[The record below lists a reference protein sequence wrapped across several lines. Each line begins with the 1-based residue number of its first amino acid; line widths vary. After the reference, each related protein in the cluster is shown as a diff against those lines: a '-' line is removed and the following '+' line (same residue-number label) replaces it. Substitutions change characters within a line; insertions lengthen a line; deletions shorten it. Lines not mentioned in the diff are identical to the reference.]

1 MDNLP
6 PDPFSGDEFGAK
18 DDDENNPNG
27 FGKNPLAGMPLFG
40 DLAKLF
46 SQQGPVGWDAARQ
59 LALSVATDGSAEGN
73 VDPLERIR
81 LEQLVRIAELHV
93 GNATGLPT
101 SFGGTGISIL
111 PVTRGQWAA
120 ATLDSWRPLFERL
133 AGSLAPPASPP
144 TPDAS
149 DPMGFMAPLMA
160 MMAPMMLG
168 VTAGSMIGHLSRR
181 AFGQYDLPVPRTPND
196 ELMVIPSN
204 FEKFATEWSL
214 PADDLRLWVCSQ
226 EIAMHTVLRIPHVR
240 ATVDAFL
247 SAYAAGFEPD
257 PNALEERLGS
267 LEFDMTDPSAMA
279 GMQSMFGDP
288 EIVLGAIQSQAQR
301 DMLPRFEA
309 LIAAIVGYVDHI
321 VDSVG
326 ASLLSNTTMISEAVR
341 RRRVESDDSDRFVE
355 RLFGLELTQ
364 ATYDRG
370 AAFIAGIVEREGSDG
385 LVRLWESEK
394 TLPTPAEIE
403 APGLWLARIELPD

>member
-1 MDNLP
+1 MDDLP
-6 PDPFSGDEFGAK
+6 PDPFAGDDSSENSGS
-18 DDDENNPNG
+18 NPG
-27 FGKNPLAGMPLFG
+27 DSPLSGMPLFG

-46 SQQGPVGWDAARQ
+46 SQQGPIGWDAARQ
-59 LALSVATDGSAEGN
+59 LALSIATDGGEEGN

-101 SFGGTGISIL
+101 SFGGTGVSIM

-120 ATLDSWRPLFERL
+120 TTLDSWRPLFERL
-133 AGSLAPPASPP
+133 AGSLTPPSAPTSPDP
-144 TPDAS
+144 S
-149 DPMGFMAPLMA
+149 DPLGFMAPLMA
-160 MMAPMMLG
+160 MMGPMMLG
-168 VTAGSMIGHLSRR
+168 MTAGSMIGHLSRR
-181 AFGQYDLPVPRTPND
+181 SFGQYDLPVPRTPND
-196 ELMVIPSN
+196 ELMVIPAN
-204 FEKFATEWSL
+204 FETFATEWSI
-214 PADDLRLWVCSQ
+214 PADDLRLWVCAQ
-226 EIAMHTVLRIPHVR
+226 EIAMHSVLRIPHVR
-240 ATVDAFL
+240 ATVDEFL

-257 PNALEERLGS
+257 PTALEDRLGS
-267 LEFDMTDPSAMA
+267 LEFDMSDPSSMT

-288 EIVLGAIQSQAQR
+288 EILLGAIQSQAQR
-301 DMLPRFEA
+301 DMLPKFEA

-321 VDSVG
+321 VDAVG
-326 ASLLSNTTMISEAVR
+326 SSLLSNTTMISEAVR
-341 RRRVESDDSDRFVE
+341 RRRVEADDSDRFVE

-370 AAFIAGIVEREGSDG
+370 AAFVAGIVEREGNDG
-385 LVRLWESEK
+385 LVRLWESER

>member
-1 MDNLP
+1 MDDLP
-6 PDPFSGDEFGAK
+6 PDPFAGDDSSENSGH
-18 DDDENNPNG
+18 NPG
-27 FGKNPLAGMPLFG
+27 DSPLSGMPLFG

-46 SQQGPVGWDAARQ
+46 SQQGPIGWDAARQ
-59 LALSVATDGSAEGN
+59 LALSIATDGGEEGN

-101 SFGGTGISIL
+101 SFGGTDVSIM

-120 ATLDSWRPLFERL
+120 TTLDSWRPLFERL
-133 AGSLAPPASPP
+133 AGSLTPPSAPT
-144 TPDAS
+144 TPDPS
-149 DPMGFMAPLMA
+149 DPLGFMAPLMA
-160 MMAPMMLG
+160 MMGPMMLG
-168 VTAGSMIGHLSRR
+168 MTAGSMIGHLSRR
-181 AFGQYDLPVPRTPND
+181 SFGQYDLPVPRTPND
-196 ELMVIPSN
+196 ELMVIPAN
-204 FEKFATEWSL
+204 FETFATEWSI
-214 PADDLRLWVCSQ
+214 PADDLRLWVCAQ
-226 EIAMHTVLRIPHVR
+226 EIAMHSVLRIPHVR
-240 ATVDAFL
+240 ATVDEFL

-257 PNALEERLGS
+257 PTALEDRLGS
-267 LEFDMTDPSAMA
+267 LEFDMSDPSSMT

-288 EIVLGAIQSQAQR
+288 EILLGAIQSQAQR
-301 DMLPRFEA
+301 DMLPKFEA

-321 VDSVG
+321 VDAVG
-326 ASLLSNTTMISEAVR
+326 SSLLSNTTMISEAVR
-341 RRRVESDDSDRFVE
+341 RRRVEADDSDRFVE

-370 AAFIAGIVEREGSDG
+370 AAFVAGIVEREGNDG
-385 LVRLWESEK
+385 LVRLWESER

>member
-1 MDNLP
+1 MDDLP
-6 PDPFSGDEFGAK
+6 PDPFS
-18 DDDENNPNG
+18 DDESADKPGNNPG
-27 FGKNPLAGMPLFG
+27 DSPLSGMPLFG

-46 SQQGPVGWDAARQ
+46 SQQGPIGWDAARQ
-59 LALSVATDGSAEGN
+59 LALSIATDGGEEGN

-101 SFGGTGISIL
+101 SFGGTGVSIM

-120 ATLDSWRPLFERL
+120 TTLDSWRPLFERL
-133 AGSLAPPASPP
+133 AGSLTPPSTP
-144 TPDAS
+144 TVADPS
-149 DPMGFMAPLMA
+149 DPLGFMAPLMA
-160 MMAPMMLG
+160 MMGPMMLG
-168 VTAGSMIGHLSRR
+168 MTAGSMIGHLSRR
-181 AFGQYDLPVPRTPND
+181 SFGQYDLPVPRTPND
-196 ELMVIPSN
+196 ELMVIPAN
-204 FEKFATEWSL
+204 FETFATEWSI
-214 PADDLRLWVCSQ
+214 PADDLRLWVCAQ
-226 EIAMHTVLRIPHVR
+226 EIAMHSVLRIPHVR
-240 ATVDAFL
+240 KTVDEFL

-257 PNALEERLGS
+257 PNALEDRLGS
-267 LEFDMTDPSAMA
+267 MEFDMSDPSSMT

-288 EIVLGAIQSQAQR
+288 EILLGAIQSQAQR
-301 DMLPRFEA
+301 DMLPKFEA

-321 VDSVG
+321 VDAVG
-326 ASLLSNTTMISEAVR
+326 SSLLSNTTMISEAVR
-341 RRRVESDDSDRFVE
+341 RRRVEADDSDRFVE

-370 AAFIAGIVEREGSDG
+370 ASFVAGIVEREGSDG
-385 LVRLWESEK
+385 LVRLWESER